1 MTSLQRLCAWTCAF
15 VAIGCS
21 QPTGPQ
27 KAGPEAKTETKT
39 EAEAA
44 EPAKPAEAKAAAP
57 TTFGKV
63 RSDVSLP
70 LPALLGQPVASVEA
84 NFGEHQGK
92 GLSRSTCVRF
102 APERTFFRCAFAL
115 QRYADKGD
123 QWAGIRVE
131 YEDGVAASI
140 GFDGFKK
147 GSGPFD
153 PKVLL
158 AAVGL
163 ELPDEPRT
171 DAPAQGVRRWAW
183 FNDRARLKIGE
194 HQYRVEISV
203 VGEDWS
209 RSRIDVILN
218 DPLTPEQKAK
228 IVPPGPGKAEVS
240 EPPPGQ

>member
-1 MTSLQRLCAWTCAF
+1 
-15 VAIGCS
+15 VVIGCS
-21 QPTGPQ
+21 QPQ
-27 KAGPEAKTETKT
+27 QAKPEGKT
-39 EAEAA
+39 EAKAA
-44 EPAKPAEAKAAAP
+44 EAAKPAEAKVAETTAAPP

-63 RSDVSLP
+63 RSDVTLP

-84 NFGEHQGK
+84 NFGEHQTK
-92 GLSRSTCVRF
+92 GMARSTCVRF
-102 APERTFFRCAFAL
+102 APERTFFSCSFAL

-123 QWAGIRVE
+123 EWSGIRVE

-140 GFDGFKK
+140 GFDGYKK
-147 GSGPFD
+147 GTGPFD
-153 PKVLL
+153 PKQLL
-158 AAVGL
+158 AAVGI

-171 DAPAQGVRRWAW
+171 DSPAEGVRRWVW

-203 VGEDWS
+203 VGDDWA
-209 RSRIDVILN
+209 RSRIDVLLN

-228 IVPPGPGKAEVS
+228 IVPPAQGKPEIS

>member
-1 MTSLQRLCAWTCAF
+1 MTSLQRVYTWACGFA
-15 VAIGCS
+15 VIGCS

-27 KAGPEAKTETKT
+27 RAEPEAKAEVRT
-39 EAEAA
+39 EAKAA
-44 EPAKPAEAKAAAP
+44 EPAKTPEAKAAAP

-92 GLSRSTCVRF
+92 GMARSTCVRF
-102 APERTFFRCAFAL
+102 APERTFFRCNFAL

-123 QWAGIRVE
+123 EWAGIRVE
-131 YEDGVAASI
+131 YEDGIAASI
-140 GFDGFKK
+140 GFDGYKK

-153 PKVLL
+153 PKALL

-171 DAPAQGVRRWAW
+171 DAPAAGVRRWAW

-203 VGEDWS
+203 VGDDWA
-209 RSRIDVILN
+209 RSRIDVLLN
-218 DPLTPEQKAK
+218 EPLSPEQKAK
-228 IVPPGPGKAEVS
+228 IVEPGAGKPEIS